1 MFEQPWQGR
10 KIWNVL
16 GLFEFKLMKIGL
28 LDSQIFVAWLRA
40 GFNLKWQIYC
50 WKKVAWDSVKVEM
63 MLSFTWCFGVDYI
76 MLKVANLVGVLLATG
91 KSDVIFDVNV
101 VIWKFRRF
109 NQKYGII

>member
-1 MFEQPWQGR
+1 
-10 KIWNVL
+10 
-16 GLFEFKLMKIGL
+16 
-28 LDSQIFVAWLRA
+28 
-40 GFNLKWQIYC
+40 
-50 WKKVAWDSVKVEM
+50 
-63 MLSFTWCFGVDYI
+63 